1 MEDRFHVHSN
11 SKVIEERH
19 RALYEKLYR
28 ACPTV
33 VSAPAILRWSPTYAV
48 GPGGVGL
55 NSKLPFRLHIG
66 VEPRASGGLEW
77 GDIRI
82 YIPEHDEFIPLEQSR
97 ITTLIFDLLAA
108 AAKRH
113 GKSAHARIWGIAEI
127 PFFRGLNADP
137 LCAVAIATAWLLYL
151 GVMTPGD
158 VEAFTRAPTASLASN
173 EPFLEVWHLALQIE
187 SVIASWVTDGDLTM
201 ATFIDSRYPLVF
213 FREKDPVLFDH
224 YRDLGI
230 GHPGSYYNIPG
241 LLFARAVRME
251 EIFQL
256 DTFPYWPIDIALVH
270 FGAEG
275 SSTMV
280 YRTRTAFKE
289 RLDHAA
295 AFARTH
301 LVSHIPEAFPGP
313 PQFLEFAQE
322 RPQQSA
328 GMTMF
333 QAYRDDAVVH
343 SMVVLKTMYD
353 LFQYGTTPH
362 VLREFFHA
370 QNVCQD
376 LLRLVGLSP
385 LAVSRPRTILRLFG
399 SRMTETSTASR
410 LIGPGIHGCLM
421 VLGPLNS
428 LEAILSEALPAIQ
441 EESKKEVHCHYASWC
456 DGAPPSDGVRVH
468 QHLASGLRSA
478 YVNGSTV
485 TVRVHEHGQ
494 PTGVLL
500 HSDEQWERERAAYDI
515 TLDQRENRIYIR
527 GTPLDSSELHTTK
540 QTIELLRKLLAD
552 ARKHTF
558 TPGDLPPS
566 SYRDDRNQ
574 LESKVVRPFT
584 SAVERHTGQPF
595 GLRVTGGLRKDYTL
609 LFTPSNHRIAW
620 VERG

>member
-1 MEDRFHVHSN
+1 MTPAHHAHAN
-11 SKVIEERH
+11 SKLLEERH
-19 RALYEKLYR
+19 RAIYERLYR

-48 GPGGVGL
+48 GPGGIGL

-66 VEPRASGGLEW
+66 VEPRSDGGVTW
-77 GDIRI
+77 GDLQ
-82 YIPEHDEFIPLEQSR
+82 YYLPERGTFVDLEHSR
-97 ITTLIFDLLAA
+97 ATLLLLDIFAA
-108 AAKRH
+108 VAKRY
-113 GKSAHARIWGIAEI
+113 GKAPHARIWGISEI

-137 LCAVAIATAWLLYL
+137 LCAVPMATAWLLHL
-151 GVMTPGD
+151 GVLTPED
-158 VEAFTRAPTASLASN
+158 MQAIAHAPTASLTTMRGFP
-173 EPFLEVWHLALQIE
+173 ELWKLTLQIE
-187 SVIASWVTDGDLTM
+187 SAIAAWVTDGDLAL
-201 ATFIDSRYPLVF
+201 ATIMDSRYPIAF

-230 GHPGSYYNIPG
+230 DDPASYYNVAG
-241 LLFARAVRME
+241 NLFFRAVRME
-251 EIFQL
+251 EIFPFDQ
-256 DTFPYWPIDIALVH
+256 FPYWPIDIALVYV
-270 FGAEG
+270 GEEG
-275 SSTMV
+275 SSTAV
-280 YRTRTAFKE
+280 YKTRGAFKV
-289 RLDHAA
+289 RLDESA
-295 AFARTH
+295 AFARSY
-301 LVSHIPEAFPGP
+301 LSALAPIAFRET
-313 PQFLEFAQE
+313 PQFLALARET
-322 RPQQSA
+322 PQQSA

-333 QAYRDDAVVH
+333 RTYREPSVTH
-343 SMVVLKTMYD
+343 SMVVFKALHD
-353 LFQYGTTPH
+353 LLQYGATVH
-362 VLREFFHA
+362 VLREFFHS

-410 LIGPGIHGCLM
+410 LIGPGIHGSLM

-428 LEAILSEALPAIQ
+428 LETVLNEALPAIQ

-456 DGAPPSDGVRVH
+456 DGGLPSDGVRVH
-468 QHLASGLRSA
+468 QHLASGLRSS

-485 TVRVHEHGQ
+485 TVRVHERGQ
-494 PTGVLL
+494 LTGTLL
-500 HSDEQWERERAAYDI
+500 HADEQWERERATYDI
-515 TLDQRENRIYIR
+515 ALDQRENRIYIR
-527 GTPLDSSELHTTK
+527 GTPLDSTELHTTK

-558 TPGDLPPS
+558 APNDLPPS

-595 GLRVTGGLRKDYTL
+595 GLRVTGGLRKDYSL
-609 LFTPSNHRIAW
+609 LFTPGNHRIAW